1 MLYLALASKFLAV
14 SNDVIPLY
22 ETAFLRRYYM
32 KNIILISICMVVVY
46 VKVKW
51 LSMSI
56 NMLPLIWFVY
66 MKLI

>member
-14 SNDVIPLY
+14 SNDAIPLR
-22 ETAFLRRYYM
+22 ERGFLRWYYM
-32 KNIILISICMVVVY
+32 KNVILISICMVVIY

-56 NMLPLIWFVY
+56 NMLPLIWFDY